1 MKYYGVSAI
10 ALMVGLGAC
19 AKNPNP
25 TAILDTPMIKYKTEK
40 VVAATSNI
48 PKWYKK
54 LPKKDNAIYSVGS
67 SSSPDLQLSVDM
79 ATLNAKYTLADR
91 INGKLD
97 GMMKTF
103 MTRLGTD
110 EDVSAT
116 TMSEVEKVVKNVI
129 ASVDVAG
136 YNPKEIE
143 VFPSGTQFRAFVL
156 LEYSD
161 AEARKIIMNR
171 MMKDR
176 LVYSK
181 IKSTN
186 AFKELQN
193 EVNKSKK
200 EDQNSSM
207 SNIEK
212 EVNNITEKK
221 TRVIKTPKFKT
232 IKSKML

>member
-10 ALMVGLGAC
+10 ALLVGLSAC
-19 AKNPNP
+19 SSNPNP
-25 TAILDTPMIKYKTEK
+25 LSVIDTPMIKYKTEK
-40 VVAATSNI
+40 VEATVKQI

-54 LPKKDNAIYSVGS
+54 LPTEANKIYSVGA
-67 SSSPDLQLSVDM
+67 SSSPDLQLSIDM

-103 MTRLGTD
+103 ITRLGTD
-110 EDVSAT
+110 EDISAT
-116 TMSEVEKVVKNVI
+116 TMSEVEKVTKNVI

-143 VFPSGTQFRAFVL
+143 VYPNGTQFRAFVL

-161 AEARKIIMNR
+161 TEARKIIMNR
-171 MMKDR
+171 MMKDK

-186 AFKELQN
+186 AFKELKN
-193 EVNKSKK
+193 EVEKSKK
-200 EDQNSSM
+200 ADEVSSL
-207 SNIEK
+207 SNIE
-212 EVNNITEKK
+212 TEINKV
-221 TRVIKTPKFKT
+221 TQ
-232 IKSKML
+232 

>member
-25 TAILDTPMIKYKTEK
+25 LAVIDTPMIKYKTEK
-40 VVAATSNI
+40 VEAAVKQM
-48 PKWYKK
+48 PKWFTK
-54 LPKKDNAIYSVGS
+54 LPTEANKIYSVGA
-67 SSSPDLQLSVDM
+67 SSSPDLQLSIDM

-103 MTRLGTD
+103 ITRLGTD
-110 EDVSAT
+110 EDISAT
-116 TMSEVEKVVKNVI
+116 TMSEVEKVTKNVI

-136 YNPKEIE
+136 YSPKEVE
-143 VFPSGTQFRAFVL
+143 VYPNGTQFRAFVL

-161 AEARKIIMNR
+161 TEARKIIMNR
-171 MMKDR
+171 MMKDK

-186 AFKELQN
+186 AFKELKN
-193 EVNKSKK
+193 EVEKSKN
-200 EDQNSSM
+200 EEEASSI
-207 SNIEK
+207 SNIVK
-212 EVNNITEKK
+212 EIDKVSNVTVKKITKD
-221 TRVIKTPKFKT
+221 
-232 IKSKML
+232 MM

>member
-1 MKYYGVSAI
+1 
-10 ALMVGLGAC
+10 MVGLGAC

-25 TAILDTPMIKYKTEK
+25 TAILNTPMIKYKTEK

-171 MMKDR
+171 MMKDK

-181 IKSTN
+181 IRSTN
-186 AFKELQN
+186 AFKELEK
-193 EVNKSKK
+193 EVKGSKK
-200 EDQNSSM
+200 EDESKSISS
-207 SNIEK
+207 IVTK
-212 EVNNITEKK
+212 KITKD
-221 TRVIKTPKFKT
+221 
-232 IKSKML
+232 MM

>member
-1 MKYYGVSAI
+1 MKYYGVSAL

-19 AKNPNP
+19 AKNPDP
-25 TAILDTPMIKYKTEK
+25 TKIVNTPMIKYKTEK
-40 VVAATSNI
+40 VEAAVSNV

-54 LPKKDNAIYSVGS
+54 LPKKDNSIFSVGS
-67 SSSPDLQLSVDM
+67 AYSPDLQLSVDM

-110 EDVSAT
+110 EDISAT
-116 TMSEVEKVVKNVI
+116 TMSEVDKVVKNII

-161 AEARKIIMNR
+161 IEARKIVMNR
-171 MMKDR
+171 MMKDK

-186 AFKELQN
+186 AFKELKK
-193 EVNKSKK
+193 EVESSKK
-200 EDQNSSM
+200 EDGSKSI
-207 SNIEK
+207 SNLVTK
-212 EVNNITEKK
+212 KITKD
-221 TRVIKTPKFKT
+221 
-232 IKSKML
+232 MM

>member
-1 MKYYGVSAI
+1 MKYYGIGAI

-19 AKNPNP
+19 AKNPKP
-25 TAILDTPMIKYKTEK
+25 TAILNTPMIKYKTEK
-40 VVAATSNI
+40 VAAATSNI

-91 INGKLD
+91 LNGKLD

-143 VFPSGTQFRAFVL
+143 VYASGTQFRAFVL

-161 AEARKIIMNR
+161 AEARKIIMN
-171 MMKDR
+171 
-176 LVYSK
+176 V
-181 IKSTN
+181 
-186 AFKELQN
+186 
-193 EVNKSKK
+193 
-200 EDQNSSM
+200 
-207 SNIEK
+207 
-212 EVNNITEKK
+212 
-221 TRVIKTPKFKT
+221 
-232 IKSKML
+232 

>member
-25 TAILDTPMIKYKTEK
+25 TAILNTPMIKYKTEK

-186 AFKELQN
+186 AFKDLQN

-200 EDQNSSM
+200 EEEKNSLSGM
-207 SNIEK
+207 LNK
-212 EVNNITEKK
+212 TEV
-221 TRVIKTPKFKT
+221 KTPIVKKIT
-232 IKSKML
+232 KDMM

>member
-10 ALMVGLGAC
+10 ALLVGLSAC
-19 AKNPNP
+19 SSNPNP
-25 TAILDTPMIKYKTEK
+25 LSVIDTPMIKYKTEK
-40 VVAATSNI
+40 VKAAVKQI

-54 LPKKDNAIYSVGS
+54 LPTEANKIYSVGA
-67 SSSPDLQLSVDM
+67 SSSPDLQLSIDM

-103 MTRLGTD
+103 ITRLGTD
-110 EDVSAT
+110 EDISAT
-116 TMSEVEKVVKNVI
+116 TMSEVEKVTKNVI

-143 VFPSGTQFRAFVL
+143 VYPNGTQFRAFVL

-161 AEARKIIMNR
+161 AEARKVIMNR
-171 MMKDR
+171 MMKDK

-186 AFKELQN
+186 AFKELKN
-193 EVNKSKK
+193 EVEKSKK
-200 EDQNSSM
+200 ADEVSSL
-207 SNIEK
+207 SNIE
-212 EVNNITEKK
+212 TEINKV
-221 TRVIKTPKFKT
+221 TQ
-232 IKSKML
+232 

>member
-19 AKNPNP
+19 SSNPNP
-25 TAILDTPMIKYKTEK
+25 LSVIDTPMIKYKTEK
-40 VVAATSNI
+40 VQAAVKQI

-186 AFKELQN
+186 AFKELKN
-193 EVNKSKK
+193 EVEKSKN
-200 EDQNSSM
+200 EDEASSL
-207 SNIEK
+207 SNITK
-212 EVNNITEKK
+212 EIDKVSNVTVKKITKD
-221 TRVIKTPKFKT
+221 
-232 IKSKML
+232 MM

>member
-186 AFKELQN
+186 AFKDLQN

-200 EDQNSSM
+200 EEEKNSLSGM
-207 SNIEK
+207 LNK
-212 EVNNITEKK
+212 TEV
-221 TRVIKTPKFKT
+221 KTPIVKKIT
-232 IKSKML
+232 KDMM

>member
-25 TAILDTPMIKYKTEK
+25 LAVIDTPMIKYKTEK
-40 VVAATSNI
+40 VEATVKQI

-54 LPKKDNAIYSVGS
+54 LPTEANKIYSVGA
-67 SSSPDLQLSVDM
+67 SSSPDLQLSIDM

-103 MTRLGTD
+103 ITRLGTD
-110 EDVSAT
+110 EDISAT
-116 TMSEVEKVVKNVI
+116 TMSEVEKVTKNVI

-136 YNPKEIE
+136 YNPKEVE
-143 VFPSGTQFRAFVL
+143 VFPSGTQFRSFVL

-161 AEARKIIMNR
+161 TEARKIIMNR
-171 MMKDR
+171 MMKDK

-186 AFKELQN
+186 AFKELKK
-193 EVNKSKK
+193 EVENSKK
-200 EDQNSSM
+200 QDQVSSL
-207 SNIEK
+207 SNIE
-212 EVNNITEKK
+212 TEINKV
-221 TRVIKTPKFKT
+221 TQ
-232 IKSKML
+232 

>member
-1 MKYYGVSAI
+1 MKNYGIGAI

-19 AKNPNP
+19 AKNPDP
-25 TAILDTPMIKYKTEK
+25 TKIVNTPMIKYKTEK
-40 VVAATSNI
+40 VEAAVSNI
-48 PKWYKK
+48 PKWYKN
-54 LPKKDNAIYSVGS
+54 LPKKDNSIFSVGS
-67 SSSPDLQLSVDM
+67 ASSPDLQLSVDM
-79 ATLNAKYTLADR
+79 ATLNSKYTLADR

-110 EDVSAT
+110 EDISAT
-116 TMSEVEKVVKNVI
+116 TMSEVDKVVKNII

-161 AEARKIIMNR
+161 TEARKIVMNR
-171 MMKDR
+171 MMKDK

-186 AFKELQN
+186 AFQELKKEV
-193 EVNKSKK
+193 EKSKK
-200 EDQNSSM
+200 EDESKSI
-207 SNIEK
+207 SNVVTK
-212 EVNNITEKK
+212 KITKD
-221 TRVIKTPKFKT
+221 
-232 IKSKML
+232 MM

>member
-161 AEARKIIMNR
+161 TEARKIIMNR
-171 MMKDR
+171 MMKDK

-181 IKSTN
+181 IRSTN
-186 AFKELQN
+186 AFKELEN
-193 EVNKSKK
+193 EVKGSKK
-200 EDQNSSM
+200 EDESKSISS
-207 SNIEK
+207 IVTK
-212 EVNNITEKK
+212 KITKD
-221 TRVIKTPKFKT
+221 
-232 IKSKML
+232 MM

>member
-25 TAILDTPMIKYKTEK
+25 TAILNTPMIKYKTEK
-40 VVAATSNI
+40 VAAATSNI

-116 TMSEVEKVVKNVI
+116 TMSGVEKVVKNVI

-161 AEARKIIMNR
+161 TEARKIIMNR
-171 MMKDR
+171 MMKDK

-181 IKSTN
+181 IRSTN
-186 AFKELQN
+186 AFKELEK
-193 EVNKSKK
+193 EVKGSKK
-200 EDQNSSM
+200 EDESKSISS
-207 SNIEK
+207 IVTK
-212 EVNNITEKK
+212 KITKD
-221 TRVIKTPKFKT
+221 
-232 IKSKML
+232 MM

>member
-19 AKNPNP
+19 AKNPDP
-25 TAILDTPMIKYKTEK
+25 TAILNTPMIKYKTEK
-40 VVAATSNI
+40 VAAATSNI

-186 AFKELQN
+186 AFKDLQN

-200 EDQNSSM
+200 EDEASSL

-212 EVNNITEKK
+212 EIGKITKENTK
-221 TRVIKTPKFKT
+221 VIKNRKLKT
-232 IKSKML
+232 ITSEML

>member
-10 ALMVGLGAC
+10 ALLVGLSAC
-19 AKNPNP
+19 SSNPNP
-25 TAILDTPMIKYKTEK
+25 LSVIDTPMIKYKTEK
-40 VVAATSNI
+40 VQAAVKQI

-54 LPKKDNAIYSVGS
+54 LPTEANKIYSVGA
-67 SSSPDLQLSVDM
+67 SSSPDLQLSIDM

-110 EDVSAT
+110 EDISAT
-116 TMSEVEKVVKNVI
+116 TMSEVDKVVKNII

-161 AEARKIIMNR
+161 TEARKIVMNR
-171 MMKDR
+171 MMKDK

-186 AFKELQN
+186 AFKELKK
-193 EVNKSKK
+193 EVENSKK
-200 EDQNSSM
+200 EDESKSI
-207 SNIEK
+207 SNLVTK
-212 EVNNITEKK
+212 KITKD
-221 TRVIKTPKFKT
+221 
-232 IKSKML
+232 MM

>member
-1 MKYYGVSAI
+1 MKYYGVSAL

-19 AKNPNP
+19 AKNPDP
-25 TAILDTPMIKYKTEK
+25 TKIVNTPMIKYKTEK
-40 VVAATSNI
+40 VEAAVSNI
-48 PKWYKK
+48 PKWYKN
-54 LPKKDNAIYSVGS
+54 LPKKDNSIFSVGS
-67 SSSPDLQLSVDM
+67 ASSPDLQLSVDM

-110 EDVSAT
+110 EDISAT
-116 TMSEVEKVVKNVI
+116 TMSEVDKVVKNII

-161 AEARKIIMNR
+161 TEARKIVMNR
-171 MMKDR
+171 MMKDK

-186 AFKELQN
+186 AFQELKKEV
-193 EVNKSKK
+193 ESSKK
-200 EDQNSSM
+200 EDESKSI
-207 SNIEK
+207 SNVVTK
-212 EVNNITEKK
+212 KITKD
-221 TRVIKTPKFKT
+221 
-232 IKSKML
+232 MM

>member
-10 ALMVGLGAC
+10 ALLVGLSAC

-25 TAILDTPMIKYKTEK
+25 TAILDTPMIKYKSEK

-54 LPKKDNAIYSVGS
+54 LPTEPNKIYSVGA
-67 SSSPDLQLSVDM
+67 SSSPDLQLSIDM

-103 MTRLGTD
+103 ITRLGTD
-110 EDVSAT
+110 EDISAT
-116 TMSEVEKVVKNVI
+116 TMSEVEKVTKNVI

-186 AFKELQN
+186 AFKELKN
-193 EVNKSKK
+193 EVSKSKK
-200 EDQNSSM
+200 EDEASSL
-207 SNIEK
+207 SNITK
-212 EVNNITEKK
+212 EIDKISNVTVKKITKD
-221 TRVIKTPKFKT
+221 
-232 IKSKML
+232 MM

>member
-10 ALMVGLGAC
+10 ALLVGLSAC
-19 AKNPNP
+19 SSNPNP
-25 TAILDTPMIKYKTEK
+25 LSVIDTPMIKYKTEK
-40 VVAATSNI
+40 VEATVKQI

-54 LPKKDNAIYSVGS
+54 LPTEANKIYSVGA
-67 SSSPDLQLSVDM
+67 SSSPDLQLSIDM

-103 MTRLGTD
+103 ITRLGTD
-110 EDVSAT
+110 EDISAT
-116 TMSEVEKVVKNVI
+116 TMSEVERVTKNVI

-143 VFPSGTQFRAFVL
+143 VYPNGTQFRAFVL

-171 MMKDR
+171 MMKDK

-186 AFKELQN
+186 AFKELKN
-193 EVNKSKK
+193 EVEKSKK
-200 EDQNSSM
+200 ADEVSSL
-207 SNIEK
+207 SNIE
-212 EVNNITEKK
+212 TEINKV
-221 TRVIKTPKFKT
+221 TQ
-232 IKSKML
+232 

>member
-25 TAILDTPMIKYKTEK
+25 TAILNTPMIKYKTEK

-186 AFKELQN
+186 AFKDLQN

-200 EDQNSSM
+200 EDEASSL

-212 EVNNITEKK
+212 EIGKITKENTK
-221 TRVIKTPKFKT
+221 VIKNRKPKIIT
-232 IKSKML
+232 SEML

>member
-1 MKYYGVSAI
+1 MKYYGIGAI

-19 AKNPNP
+19 AKDPNP
-25 TAILDTPMIKYKTEK
+25 TAILNTPMIKYKTEK
-40 VVAATSNI
+40 VAAATSTI
-48 PKWYKK
+48 PKWYKT

-91 INGKLD
+91 LNGKLD

-161 AEARKIIMNR
+161 KEARKIIMNR
-171 MMKDR
+171 MMKDK

-181 IKSTN
+181 IRSTN
-186 AFKELQN
+186 AFKDLKK
-193 EVNKSKK
+193 EVEKSKK
-200 EDQNSSM
+200 EE
-207 SNIEK
+207 EK
-212 EVNNITEKK
+212 TSLSGMLKK
-221 TRVIKTPKFKT
+221 TEVKTPTVKKIT
-232 IKSKML
+232 KDMM

>member
-10 ALMVGLGAC
+10 ALLVGLSAC
-19 AKNPNP
+19 AKNPSPLGVIN
-25 TAILDTPMIKYKTEK
+25 TPMIKYKTEK

-54 LPKKDNAIYSVGS
+54 LPIKDNAIYSVGS

-186 AFKELQN
+186 AFKDLQN

-200 EDQNSSM
+200 EDEASSL

-212 EVNNITEKK
+212 EIGKITKGNTK
-221 TRVIKTPKFKT
+221 VMKNRKPKIIT
-232 IKSKML
+232 SEML